1 MFQTRLTFILLW
13 IAKDSFLKNILIY
26 ILSNQALKWPKSTKK
41 MGLEQHK
48 VEKNMTEHSFFGE
61 LFV

>member
-1 MFQTRLTFILLW
+1 MT
-13 IAKDSFLKNILIY
+13 K
-26 ILSNQALKWPKSTKK
+26 KSTKK

-48 VEKNMTEHSFFGE
+48 VEKKMTERSFFGE